1 MRSAKLEKADAA
13 ELVALEAELAELREK
28 QVEYSS
34 RMEQENSTSG
44 KVAML
49 QVRAGGLGRQAAVG
63 YFGRL
68 WAQRRCML
76 PMLG

>member
-34 RMEQENSTSG
+34 RMEQENSVSG

-49 QVRAGGLGRQAAVG
+49 QVSGQAGQGGCGGL
-63 YFGRL
+63 L
-68 WAQRRCML
+68 
-76 PMLG
+76 